1 MLNLLVSK
9 EHRVNS
15 PHGAA
20 AFLHAKGQ
28 RIALDKQG
36 ITGCELFFYVAKVVF
51 FFLFLI
57 VLFDWDTSLLNV
69 QRRILQYQK
78 MLHNGINNI
87 CPKDVR

>member
-15 PHGAA
+15 PHRVA

-28 RIALDKQG
+28 CIALDKQG

-57 VLFDWDTSLLNV
+57 VLFDWDTSLLK
-69 QRRILQYQK
+69 I
-78 MLHNGINNI
+78 
-87 CPKDVR
+87 